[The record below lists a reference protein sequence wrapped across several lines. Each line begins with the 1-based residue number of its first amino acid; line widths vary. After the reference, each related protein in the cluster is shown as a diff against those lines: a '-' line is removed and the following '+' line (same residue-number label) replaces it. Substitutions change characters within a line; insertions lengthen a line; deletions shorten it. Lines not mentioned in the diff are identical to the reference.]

1 MVDGCVRETHLFPL
15 ERIQMEYLAD
25 DLTTAR
31 SLQIFVFSY
40 TSMATF
46 WIYDYICSLHEEW
59 TFLLRS
65 RWTKVKALYITARY
79 VPFLIITVNLYLAV
93 APNENTNKCW
103 ILIDIIACLNLTSL
117 TCSEWFFVLRTY
129 ALWNKNRI
137 LLVAMLSTLFAIMV
151 SCFIINRFTTVV
163 TSYLAASTIP
173 GCHRGTGNFSFF
185 VPFIL
190 MFVFQL
196 VLVSLTLVCVV
207 QSWRSAK
214 GPLYAILVK
223 HNIFYY
229 VCGLLLSAV
238 NVLVPLLPLSDSL
251 SYFIPEDFEVFIL
264 AILATRM
271 HLHLWHMNNTHMEDS
286 DLVWISMSDVSPAD
300 RTV

>member
-1 MVDGCVRETHLFPL
+1 M
-15 ERIQMEYLAD
+15 Y

-31 SLQIFVFSY
+31 SLQIFVYSY

-46 WIYDYICSLHEEW
+46 WIYDYFCSLHEEW

-79 VPFLIITVNLYLAV
+79 VPFLIIIVNLYLAV

-103 ILIDIIACLNLTSL
+103 ILIDIIACLNLISL

-129 ALWNKNRI
+129 ALWNRNRI
-137 LLVAMLSTLFAIMV
+137 LLVAMLSALFAIMV
-151 SCFIINRFTTVV
+151 SCFIINSFTTVV
-163 TSYLAASTIP
+163 TSYRLCSHLLPLLFARIHSTFIVVASTIP
-173 GCHRGTGNFSFF
+173 GCHRGTGSFSFF

-196 VLVSLTLVCVV
+196 VLVSLTLMCVI
-207 QSWRSAK
+207 QSWRSAQ

-229 VCGLLLSAV
+229 ACGLLLSAV

-251 SYFIPEDFEVFIL
+251 SYFIPEEYAPPTSV
-264 AILATRM
+264 A
-271 HLHLWHMNNTHMEDS
+271 NS
-286 DLVWISMSDVSPAD
+286 Y
-300 RTV
+300 

>member
-1 MVDGCVRETHLFPL
+1 
-15 ERIQMEYLAD
+15 MEYSAD
-25 DLTTAR
+25 DLAAAR
-31 SLQIFVFSY
+31 NLQIFVYLY

-46 WIYDYICSLHEEW
+46 WTYDYICSLHEEW

-79 VPFLIITVNLYLAV
+79 VPFLIATVNLYLAMD
-93 APNENTNKCW
+93 PNDNANKCQ
-103 ILIDIIACLNLTSL
+103 ILMNIITSLSLISL
-117 TCSEWFFVLRTY
+117 TCSECFFVLRTY

-137 LLVAMLSTLFAIMV
+137 ILVVMLSTLFAVIA
-151 SCFIINRFTTVV
+151 SSFIIGFTATV
-163 TSYLAASTIP
+163 TSHSTDNTIP
-173 GCHRGTGNFSFF
+173 GCRRNSGSFSFF

-190 MFVFQL
+190 LFVFQL
-196 VLVSLTLVCVV
+196 VLVSLTLVCVI

-229 VCGLLLSAV
+229 TCGLLLSTV
-238 NVLVPLLPLSDSL
+238 NVLAPVLVLPLSEFL
-251 SYFIPEDFEVFIL
+251 SYFLPEAFEVFIL

-271 HLHLWHMNNTHMEDS
+271 HLHLWHMDQHVNDS
-286 DLVWISMSDVSPAD
+286 DNVVWISMSDMSPAD
-300 RTV
+300 RSV